1 MRSKTVCDYCK
12 QETKSFFGLLDV
24 MICSECYVVL
34 DLYLLK
40 MLKQIALDRDMTL
53 NALLIEGVNL
63 VIQKYE
69 GKFKK

>member
-1 MRSKTVCDYCK
+1 
-12 QETKSFFGLLDV
+12 
-24 MICSECYVVL
+24 
-34 DLYLLK
+34 
-40 MLKQIALDRDMTL
+40 MTL

>member
-1 MRSKTVCDYCK
+1 M
-12 QETKSFFGLLDV
+12 LDLYV
-24 MICSECYVVL
+24 PIICSECYVVL

-40 MLKQIALDRDMTL
+40 RLKQIALDHDMTL

>member
-1 MRSKTVCDYCK
+1 LYVPI
-12 QETKSFFGLLDV
+12 L
-24 MICSECYVVL
+24 CSECYVVL
-34 DLYLLK
+34 DLYLIK
-40 MLKQIALDRDMTL
+40 RLKQIAMDHDMTL